1 MDKGSSDDRN
11 GSECSLGALAK
22 EKIPEMGKNGLVG
35 VLGDDRSF
43 LKCGGARAV
52 KGKPNA
58 AELNISA
65 ILFP

>member
-11 GSECSLGALAK
+11 GSARSLGALAK

-35 VLGDDRSF
+35 VLGNDRIF
-43 LKCGGARAV
+43 LTCRGARAV

-58 AELNISA
+58 AEMNISA